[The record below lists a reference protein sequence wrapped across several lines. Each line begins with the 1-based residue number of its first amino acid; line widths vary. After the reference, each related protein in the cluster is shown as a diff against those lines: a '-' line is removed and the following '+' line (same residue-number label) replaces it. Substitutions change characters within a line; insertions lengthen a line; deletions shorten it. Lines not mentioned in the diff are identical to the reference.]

1 MFAIRILICA
11 IFVIGCFSVSA
22 NLVGKPKH
30 FMARF
35 LRLGSLYL
43 FSWPVAVVICEL
55 FLPKYLHNEII
66 TIVE

>member
-1 MFAIRILICA
+1 M
-11 IFVIGCFSVSA
+11 
-22 NLVGKPKH
+22 VGKPKH